1 LTGGGGCSIRRCR
14 YIVGNNLEA
23 TATDVVPAVGG
34 DSITSN
40 CGVSSRS
47 RASTMKHSYYLQYTE
62 RDLGIKDESLSSE
75 QQIPVS
81 LRYLEHVTW

>member
-1 LTGGGGCSIRRCR
+1 
-14 YIVGNNLEA
+14 
-23 TATDVVPAVGG
+23 
-34 DSITSN
+34 
-40 CGVSSRS
+40 
-47 RASTMKHSYYLQYTE
+47 MKHSYYLQYTE